1 MFCDGGHNVLESNR
15 LVDQYDR
22 NLGGDA
28 WHGDN
33 VWKTLGEVYPEQAF
47 QRVLPETH
55 TIWELVAH
63 MTFWESQVCRRLRSE
78 LELPEDDLNFP
89 PMPEPIAENW
99 QKVLQEFCRSNQEF
113 RDELLKLQ
121 DSQLDQRLS
130 SPDKTVYVEVNGVI
144 QHHLY
149 HTGQIAILRNNLPGR
164 KVKAGL

>member
-1 MFCDGGHNVLESNR
+1 MLESER

-33 VWKTLGEVYPEQAF
+33 VWKILEAVRPEQAF
-47 QRVLPETH
+47 QRVLPGSH

-63 MTFWESQVCRRLRSE
+63 MTFWETEVCRRLRSQPGQ
-78 LELPEDDLNFP
+78 PEEELNFP
-89 PMPEPIAENW
+89 PMPEATDENW
-99 QKVLQEFCRSNQEF
+99 RKVLDEF
-113 RDELLKLQ
+113 RHSNEEFRSEVLKLR
-121 DSQLDQRLS
+121 DTDLDQPLS
-130 SPDKTVYVEVNGVI
+130 SPTRTVYVEVNGVI

-149 HTGQIAILRNNLPGR
+149 HAGQIAILRNNLPVS